1 MRSQCRRRRRW
12 NIDKLLNIKLQ
23 KEEKLEEIRSFRTS
37 KRRKQRVNKERKKQA
52 TKEKMLKLRFVW
64 CVRKTQMRI
73 KATKFAIETEE
84 KTFS

>member
-12 NIDKLLNIKLQ
+12 NIDKWPKNKMQ
-23 KEEKLEEIRSFRTS
+23 KERKLEEFRSFRIS
-37 KRRKQRVNKERKKQA
+37 KRRKQRVNKERNKEA
-52 TKEKMLKLRFVW
+52 TKQKMLKFRSVLRVT
-64 CVRKTQMRI
+64 KTQMRN